1 MRREAWPQ
9 GMAPSA
15 SRPLSGQRKAIAQG
29 SAGILI
35 AKKRTLTVDATDMS
49 VCSPLS
55 GLARRGLPFT
65 PRQKMHQQ
73 PRDEDGGQE
82 NL

>member
-35 AKKRTLTVDATDMS
+35 AKKRTLTVDATDPS
-49 VCSPLS
+49 A
-55 GLARRGLPFT
+55 ARSAA
-65 PRQKMHQQ
+65 
-73 PRDEDGGQE
+73 
-82 NL
+82 